1 MKNILEKGLGALVAL
16 TIPVII
22 SVLSILVLLSP
33 LFMNL
38 EYRRPGFPED
48 SYGFST
54 SERLDFGNQTRRYLI
69 SNQPLESLKD
79 LTFDSGDPIY
89 IDRELSHLEDVKNVL
104 QDIIQVFYGA
114 TAVFL
119 LGGFY
124 ARARNWLTGYLEA
137 IYRGGRLTAGLLVI
151 ILFLTLVSFQAL
163 FTNFHRIFFEGDS
176 WLFYYSDSLIRLFPV
191 QFWQDIFLVF
201 GLLTLTGGILL
212 GWVLPA
218 RRKAVLPFEVE

>member
-1 MKNILEKGLGALVAL
+1 MKNFLENGLGVLVAL
-16 TIPVII
+16 SIPVII

-54 SERLDFGNQTRRYLI
+54 GERLDFGNQTRKYLI
-69 SNQPLESLKD
+69 SNQTLDVLID
-79 LTFDSGDPIY
+79 LSFDSGEPIY
-89 IDRELSHLEDVKNVL
+89 IERELSHLEDVKIVL
-104 QDIIQVFYGA
+104 QDLIQVFYGA
-114 TAVFL
+114 AAVFT

-124 ARARNWLTGYLEA
+124 ARAKDWFDGYLIA
-137 IYRGGRLTAGLLVI
+137 IYRGGRLTASLLVI
-151 ILFLTLVSFQAL
+151 ILGLTLISFQSL

-201 GLLTLTGGILL
+201 GLLTLAGGVML

-218 RRKAVLPFEVE
+218 RRKAVLPEEAD